1 MFSIALV
8 MCSGVSTAVTVPG
21 GFVVETLLLESEW
34 TPGHG
39 WPVLRLEAI
48 RNPAYGVGVIATSVD
63 NSITDNGILEVMRIS
78 KSTVEIINTASGF
91 NTPSGVGDIR
101 FDTSDLLDNDSNSL
115 YVTVWTGSEHP
126 SDWRLSHSTYLMHVA
141 SDPNN
146 ITPVGYYQGTTEPD
160 NRLLFML
167 DIVADV
173 NDYADGV
180 YFADYAT
187 QGGTSFYYL
196 SGSNVSGS
204 TKANLVNLTDGA
216 LPIDPNDTNPNRT
229 DLDPR
234 GMEFDRT
241 GNYNSYLTIAD
252 SEWDV
257 DMKSAIYQLEPNL
270 PGTDFIWSTIAGP
283 NSVDDPNIANNISF
297 LDMCYDAGNGRFG
310 GGLYVTEYFSDSVMI
325 VETNGKYSEFASG
338 FNGIQSI
345 TIDESG
351 GYMYVSDADAVYK
364 IWAPGPT
371 IVMQEPKTA
380 SNNGIFT
387 DPNGVPSLRLLWSEP
402 ITFEPGDVSVTYV
415 EGELVQDVNVPSLSG
430 SGTEIMTITFE
441 TPLLYNRFTIT
452 IADTVVSAIDSMEID
467 GDGDGLTR
475 GDAVIYLEHSLR
487 EDLDDNNII
496 NLSDLARLAEK
507 WLWEY

>member
-8 MCSGVSTAVTVPG
+8 MCSGVSTAVTVPE

-39 WPVLRLEAI
+39 WPVLRLEAV
-48 RNPAYGVGVIATSVD
+48 RNPDYGVGVIAASVD

-78 KSTVEIINTASGF
+78 KSTVEIISTASGF
-91 NTPSGVGDIR
+91 STPSGVGDIR
-101 FDTSDLLDNDSNSL
+101 FDTTDLLGNGNHDL
-115 YVTVWTGSEHP
+115 FVTVWTDSEDV
-126 SDWRLSHSTYLMHVA
+126 SWMQSTSTLLIQVPPD
-141 SDPNN
+141 SND
-146 ITPVGYYQGTTEPD
+146 ISPVGYYQGED
-160 NRLLFML
+160 NDRLLFML

-196 SGSNVSGS
+196 SGNNVDGS
-204 TKANLVNLTDGA
+204 TEADLVNLTNGV
-216 LPIDPNDTNPNRT
+216 LPKHPVEYPGDPNRD

-252 SEWDV
+252 SEWEEDE
-257 DMKSAIYQLEPNL
+257 KSAIYQLDP
-270 PGTDFIWSTIAGP
+270 DFIWSTIAGP
-283 NSVDDPNIANNISF
+283 NSIIIEDPNSISF
-297 LDMCYDAGNGRFG
+297 LDMCYDASNGRFG

-325 VETNGKYSEFASG
+325 VETNGKYTEFASG

-345 TIDESG
+345 TIDDSG

-380 SNNGIFT
+380 SGGVFT

-402 ITFEPGDVSVTYV
+402 ITFDPCDVIV
-415 EGELVQDVNVPSLSG
+415 ESYELSQVVNDYLLSG
-430 SGTEIMTITFE
+430 SDTTIMTITFNSNS
-441 TPLLYNRFTIT
+441 PLKYDMYTIT
-452 IADTVVSAIDSMEID
+452 IADTVVSAIDSMAID

-487 EDLDDNNII
+487 EDLDNNNVI

-507 WLWEY
+507 WLWVWPPD